1 MIPRQGYANVADNS
15 GAKKVQIIG
24 IPYAP
29 RDYATVG
36 DVVTVT
42 VKDAAPD
49 SPAKK
54 GKVYRAVVVRTKKE
68 VRRPDGSYIK
78 FDDNAVVL
86 LNQYGEPLGTRILGP
101 IAREVRNRG
110 FTKLASLAPEVV

>member
-1 MIPRQGYANVADNS
+1 MIQRQSYANVADNS

-29 RDYATVG
+29 RKYATLG

-42 VKDAAPD
+42 VKVAAPN

-54 GKVYRAVVVRTKKE
+54 GKDIQGCGGKNQE
-68 VRRPDGSYIK
+68 GS
-78 FDDNAVVL
+78 A
-86 LNQYGEPLGTRILGP
+86 QGGW
-101 IAREVRNRG
+101 
-110 FTKLASLAPEVV
+110 KLHKV

>member
-1 MIPRQGYANVADNS
+1 MIQRQSYCNVADNS
-15 GAKKVQIIG
+15 GAKRVQIIG

-29 RDYATVG
+29 RKYAVPG

-42 VKDAAPD
+42 VKDAAPN

-54 GKVYRAVVVRTKKE
+54 GNVYRALVVRTKKE
-68 VRRPDGSYIK
+68 IRRPDDSYIK

>member
-1 MIPRQGYANVADNS
+1 MIQRQTYCNVADNS
-15 GAKKVQIIG
+15 GAKKVQVIG

-29 RDYATVG
+29 RKYAVPG

-54 GKVYRAVVVRTKKE
+54 GNIYRAVVVRTKKE
-68 VRRPDGSYIK
+68 IRRPDGSYIK

-86 LNQYGEPLGTRILGP
+86 LNQYGEPLGTRVLGP
-101 IAREVRNRG
+101 IAREVRNKG
-110 FTKLASLAPEVV
+110 FTKIASLAPEVV

>member
-1 MIPRQGYANVADNS
+1 MPQGS
-15 GAKKVQIIG
+15 MQFL
-24 IPYAP
+24 
-29 RDYATVG
+29 G

-54 GKVYRAVVVRTKKE
+54 GNIYRAVVVRTKKE
-68 VRRPDGSYIK
+68 IRRPDGSYIK

-101 IAREVRNRG
+101 IAREVRNKG
-110 FTKLASLAPEVV
+110 FTKIASLAPEVV

>member
-1 MIPRQGYANVADNS
+1 MCQAALHTDLAILLHCHQTLYSYHP

-29 RDYATVG
+29 RKYATVG

-42 VKDAAPD
+42 VKVAAPN

-54 GKVYRAVVVRTKKE
+54 GKVYRAVVVRT
-68 VRRPDGSYIK
+68 
-78 FDDNAVVL
+78 
-86 LNQYGEPLGTRILGP
+86 
-101 IAREVRNRG
+101 
-110 FTKLASLAPEVV
+110 